1 MCQNESE
8 LELFFQFPTP
18 LYLDFNQYSAWA
30 TSTLYIIAFVLLFT
44 RLHGEHVQASMYVGL
59 YVVLN
64 PWENVQ
70 RQSLPHSL
78 GSSDSQSRK
87 HFNHESIQMNEEDD

>member
-1 MCQNESE
+1 MNLS
-8 LELFFQFPTP
+8 LRVSSSFPH
-18 LYLDFNQYSAWA
+18 LC
-30 TSTLYIIAFVLLFT
+30 IAILINRVPGPPQHFILLHFCYCSPDYT
-44 RLHGEHVQASMYVGL
+44 ENMSKQVCMWL